1 MSQIISKTALRSLVD
16 SLLRQ
21 GKRVIAPA
29 QIRPNLVSYQPV
41 RGSESV
47 LLEGFVRPLN
57 SIKEVVFPR
66 HEELFQYRV
75 RGRQIDLQPTPMPAI
90 EQVVLA
96 ARPCDAAA
104 LPILDHVFN
113 WDFRDAAY
121 NRRRELTT
129 VVTLACTEHDAHCFC
144 TSVGSAPDD
153 TRGSDALL
161 LDMGDDHLEVRCLSD
176 KGQSLFAGQTSA
188 SKLTGS
194 AGPGPEPRAD
204 LSRVGSLLEQAFE
217 RSEWPA
223 WTNRCMGCGAC
234 AFGCPTCHCFD
245 MVDEGGPSSGSRV
258 RNWDSCQFGHFT
270 AHASGHNPRN
280 VQPQRQ
286 RQRIYHK
293 FHVYPKKFG
302 ELLCTGCGNCTRNCP
317 VSLGVLPVLEALQSA
332 SVRVV

>member
-1 MSQIISKTALRSLVD
+1 MSQVISKPALRRLVE
-16 SLLRQ
+16 LWLHE
-21 GKRVIAPA
+21 GKRVIAPV

-41 RGSESV
+41 RSSEQV
-47 LLEGFVRPLN
+47 QLEGFVRPLN

-66 HEELFQYRV
+66 HEKLFQYRV
-75 RGRQIDLQPTPMPAI
+75 RGKQIDLLPTPLPAV

-144 TSVGSAPDD
+144 TSVGSRPDD
-153 TRGSDALL
+153 PRGSDALL
-161 LDMGDDHLEVRCLSD
+161 LDLSDETLEVRCVTD
-176 KGQSLFAGQTSA
+176 KGQSLFAGQTEVSTR
-188 SKLTGS
+188 TGR
-194 AGPGPEPRAD
+194 AGPGPERRAD
-204 LSRVGSLLEQAFE
+204 LERVGPLLERAFE

-223 WTNRCMGCGAC
+223 WTNRCLGCGAC

-245 MVDEGGPSSGSRV
+245 MVDEGGPSCGARV
-258 RNWDSCQFGHFT
+258 RNWDTCQSGQFT
-270 AHASGHNPRN
+270 LHASGHNPRN
-280 VQPQRQ
+280 VQSQRQ

-317 VSLGVLPVLEALQSA
+317 VSLGVLPVLEAVQTEG
-332 SVRVV
+332 V